1 MEISATELKEK
12 LDKGEEIV
20 LLDIR
25 EPHELQIARLDNT
38 VHIPMGE
45 LASRLH
51 DLEKYKNKEI
61 VVYCRTGNRSLN
73 CTEFLINKGFP
84 KTQNLTGGIHAW
96 SDEVD
101 PEVMKY

>member
-12 LDKGEEIV
+12 LDNGEEIV

-25 EPHELQIARLDNT
+25 EPHELQIAKLDNT

-45 LASRLH
+45 IESRIS
-51 DLEKYKNKEI
+51 DLEKYKDKDI
-61 VVYCRTGNRSLN
+61 VVFCRVGRRSLG
-73 CTEFLINKGFP
+73 CTEYLREKGF
-84 KTQNLTGGIHAW
+84 TNVLNLTGGLHAW
-96 SDEVD
+96 SDEID